1 MNLEKEIEKYYYDNF
16 AFLSSVHIPTLTI
29 LSDIAKHF
37 YRLGES
43 KSISKDELYKWA
55 IETKMALEKDCTIE
69 GDFRKGAIYAI
80 VELVTRLKTM

>member
-16 AFLSSVHIPTLTI
+16 AFLSDVHIPTLTI

-37 YRLGES
+37 YNLGES

-55 IETKMALEKDCTIE
+55 IDTRTTLEKDCAIE
-69 GDFRKGAIYAI
+69 GDFRKGAIYTI
-80 VELVTRLKTM
+80 VELVTKLNSM